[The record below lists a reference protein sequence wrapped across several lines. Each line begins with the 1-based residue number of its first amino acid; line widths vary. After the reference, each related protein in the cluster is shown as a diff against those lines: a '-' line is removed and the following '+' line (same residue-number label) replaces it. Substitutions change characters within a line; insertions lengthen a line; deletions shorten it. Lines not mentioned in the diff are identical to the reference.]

1 MLLLEIVF
9 ECGSEGFLRAFWCAG
24 DEDSA
29 MWSDS
34 DVANDVELL
43 NRMDAECIVQSLTVL
58 PIEQVGSR
66 KWLAQHANL
75 EKLNLQAHYNT
86 MVHCDEFVMLALT
99 SHDKLGLLIQELLV
113 IEIWKEKVLPHILTE
128 LAEQSSNINIHLVL
142 YQETTIINLLEV
154 LA

>member
-1 MLLLEIVF
+1 
-9 ECGSEGFLRAFWCAG
+9 
-24 DEDSA
+24 
-29 MWSDS
+29 
-34 DVANDVELL
+34 
-43 NRMDAECIVQSLTVL
+43 
-58 PIEQVGSR
+58 
-66 KWLAQHANL
+66 
-75 EKLNLQAHYNT
+75 

-154 LA
+154 FVHANRHSIVHLLASCH